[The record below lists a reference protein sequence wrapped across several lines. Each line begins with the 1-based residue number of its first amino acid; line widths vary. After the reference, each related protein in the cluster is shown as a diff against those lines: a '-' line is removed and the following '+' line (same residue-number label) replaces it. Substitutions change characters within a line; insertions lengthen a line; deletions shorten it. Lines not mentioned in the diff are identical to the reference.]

1 MQTCIRSSSFYCHS
15 LSLAPVKSRLVLPFW
30 YRLTRVVSEK
40 GPLNECMY
48 SANVLRARKAEII
61 TSKAPVCEH
70 TATDRERSAVVE
82 RSACGVDGV
91 DDGGGEGGGGEAGV
105 RLPAATSPAVAVVGD
120 AEHQQTA
127 GHVRRAVHGVD
138 HLVQT
143 AVVRRDVVT
152 HLPPDHGA
160 VLTNGH
166 TGHVP
171 RAPDFFCLFEG
182 PPTGCGEII
191 F

>member
-1 MQTCIRSSSFYCHS
+1 
-15 LSLAPVKSRLVLPFW
+15 
-30 YRLTRVVSEK
+30 
-40 GPLNECMY
+40 MY

-61 TSKAPVCEH
+61 TSEAPVCEH

-127 GHVRRAVHGVD
+127 GEVRRAVHGVD

-152 HLPPDHGA
+152 HLPPDHGRLNQWA
-160 VLTNGH
+160 HWARAQG
-166 TGHVP
+166 P
-171 RAPDFFCLFEG
+171 RIFFLFEG

-191 F
+191 FFKLITLLLMLLHDRTCSTSSAYLRKDQQ